1 MKLNELIEDFTIFLN
16 NEEKSLLKR
25 MNSVM
30 LPEQFTQ
37 RELMVIE
44 NMVRKSVVAKVIHKG
59 KMYLV
64 RNEKPT

>member
-16 NEEKSLLKR
+16 NQEKSLLKR

-44 NMVRKSVVAKVIHKG
+44 NMVRKSVVSKVIHKG

-64 RNEKPT
+64 RNEKPI

>member
-64 RNEKPT
+64 RNEKPI

>member
-44 NMVRKSVVAKVIHKG
+44 NMVRKSVVSKVIHKG

-64 RNEKPT
+64 RNEKPI